1 MGGGCR
7 IISINCIAQSA
18 KECQEGK
25 ANGHYKEGIVARR
38 PERVGGGTV
47 ALDQGWGI
55 EILMR
60 EKVVVQ
66 IGVKFVAKIVRF
78 SCQSFFKN

>member
-7 IISINCIAQSA
+7 IVRINCIAQSA

-25 ANGHYKEGIVARR
+25 ANGHCKKGMDEHR
-38 PERVGGGTV
+38 PEHDRDGTF

-55 EILMR
+55 EILVSK
-60 EKVVVQ
+60 KVVLQ
-66 IGVKFVAKIVRF
+66 ICVEFVA
-78 SCQSFFKN
+78 